1 MTTDTATANH
11 QAAPAVVGPVDPT
24 VVPLAPK
31 RVTFAFASGMADPL
45 KPGNEG
51 RRFFVAHLAGREAM
65 SSREPGISD
74 GAGVAP
80 ARFSLLLRG
89 ACGSG
94 VDPRQ
99 PLTLRMQF
107 YADHKRHNAQAEP
120 APAARGK
127 P

>member
-1 MTTDTATANH
+1 
-11 QAAPAVVGPVDPT
+11 
-24 VVPLAPK
+24 
-31 RVTFAFASGMADPL
+31 
-45 KPGNEG
+45 
-51 RRFFVAHLAGREAM
+51 M

-99 PLTLRMQF
+99 PLTLQAPF
-107 YADHKRHNAQAEP
+107 YAARKRHNVGANRDTE
-120 APAARGK
+120 AR
-127 P
+127 